1 VRALTIDHGAPGH
14 LVLAEV
20 PEPEPAL
27 HQVLVRV
34 AAASVNP
41 IDHHGL
47 PDAPPGSVPAWEPAG
62 VVVRAAADGSG
73 PEVGTGVTTLGPGGA
88 WAQLRAVDT
97 ALASTVPAG
106 VDPAA
111 ANILPI
117 AATSALRA
125 LRALGPV
132 LGRRVL
138 VTGATGA
145 VGRFAVQLAHLGG
158 AYVIAGARS
167 AAAADEL
174 RALGADEVLTDG
186 PDYATDL
193 VHGVLETVG
202 GAHQRCFRPPAAGR
216 DPGLVGRAS
225 GEPVTFAA
233 TDLVGDGGRHGRS
246 LTTFFLADGTP
257 GLGEDF
263 TWLTE
268 RLTDGRLSAQVDVR
282 SPWTAAAAAD
292 GPLARARGKLV
303 LEVA

>member
-1 VRALTIDHGAPGH
+1 
-14 LVLAEV
+14 V

-47 PDAPPGSVPAWEPAG
+47 PDAPPGSVPGWEAAG
-62 VVVRAAADGSG
+62 VVVRAAADGTG
-73 PEVGTGVTTLGPGGA
+73 PEVGTAVTTLGPCGA
-88 WAQLRAVDT
+88 WAQLRTVDT
-97 ALASTVPAG
+97 ALAGTVPAG

-111 ANILPI
+111 ASILPI

-125 LRALGPV
+125 LRGLGPL

-158 AYVIAGARS
+158 AAVIAGARN
-167 AAAADEL
+167 AAAAGEL

-193 VHGVLETVG
+193 VHGVIETVG
-202 GAHQRCFRPPAAGR
+202 GAHTSGAFARLL
-216 DPGLVGRAS
+216 PGATLISVGRAS

-233 TDLVGDGGRHGRS
+233 ADLVGDGGRHGRS

-263 TWLTE
+263 TWLAR
-268 RLTDGRLSAQVDVR
+268 RLADGRLSARVDVR
-282 SPWTAAAAAD
+282 SPWTTAAAAD
-292 GPLARARGKLV
+292 GHLARARGKLV
-303 LEVA
+303 LTIA